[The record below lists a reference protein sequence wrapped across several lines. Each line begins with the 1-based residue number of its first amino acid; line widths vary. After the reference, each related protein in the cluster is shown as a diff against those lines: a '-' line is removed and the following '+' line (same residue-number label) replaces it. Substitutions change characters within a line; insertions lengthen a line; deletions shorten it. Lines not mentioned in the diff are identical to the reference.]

1 MISFCFIL
9 GLYLWVLTYAEGQ
22 KVIIDAATKKIIIQS
37 WDQNLDLD
45 ALKAASENASGSASE
60 TSSESSS
67 GSVSESVSTGDN
79 EVTPADSNEVETA
92 SNEEEKNST
101 LYAELEW
108 GEEIDKALYWMYN
121 NGLTKYD
128 NLSGYRP
135 DDPLLREEAAKIIGQ
150 AYIILGYPKDVKNT
164 SCTFSDADTFDPSLS
179 GYIKDTCSY
188 WIFRWSNGSFLAQ
201 KSLSKAEALTVLIR
215 ILEWGLSSEDFNPWW
230 TLYFVKAKNIALSN
244 ESDVNSLDRP
254 VTRREIA
261 LLIYRFKK
269 IVLDANLN
277 NAAKQ
282 QLSLIN
288 QNPVSYVPEQTNNQS
303 TNVAETTTSTWTAQE
318 SQGTDYSWVLSWVD
332 FWTTTSLSI
341 LNSPEVV
348 EAINWMRDNGLTTA
362 KDINSYMPFNYL
374 TREQAAKMFLQFA
387 KALDYTTP
395 LEENPSCEFS
405 DLKEADPNLVDSIKE
420 VCQLWLMQWGNWKF
434 SPNAVMT
441 KSQFVTM
448 LIRLYEGK
456 RLDETTNPWWANY
469 FIKAGELWIL
479 DKWDISSFEGSLT
492 RYEAALLF
500 YRFQLKHTINSW
512 LNAWNL
518 KNEILSSVKNSDG
531 GFASWDIDNSYAV
544 LLDGNLLKNQFFQE
558 GYLEL
563 LWVRY
568 LLKKTAMTVFDIWD
582 ESFVWY
588 GDLYDFASDAK
599 VWTVNF
605 IASNGNIIQWTIR
618 MTEPAQTWGV
628 RESKNTTAWY
638 NLVQL

>member
-1 MISFCFIL
+1 MITICFFVGLSF
-9 GLYLWVLTYAEGQ
+9 WVFTYAEWE
-22 KVIIDAATKKIIIQS
+22 KVIIDTVTKKIIIQS
-37 WDQNLDLD
+37 WDQNLDLE
-45 ALKAASENASGSASE
+45 ALKAASQV
-60 TSSESSS
+60 SESST
-67 GSVSESVSTGDN
+67 GSVSEEKVESVSTG
-79 EVTPADSNEVETA
+79 SNTSSDTSSEGTEKTV
-92 SNEEEKNST
+92 EEEKNTT
-101 LYAELEW
+101 LYVELQW
-108 GEEIDKALYWMYN
+108 GEEIDKALYWMFN

-128 NLSGYRP
+128 NLVDYRP

-150 AYIILGYPKDVKNT
+150 AYIILWYPKDVKNA
-164 SCTFSDADTFDPSLS
+164 SCTFLDSDTFDSSLAS
-179 GYIKDTCSY
+179 YITDTCTY

-215 ILEWGLSSEDFNPWW
+215 ILEWELSSEDFNPWW

-261 LLIYRFKK
+261 LLMYRFKK
-269 IVLDANLN
+269 IVLDAQLN
-277 NAAKQ
+277 TAAKQ
-282 QLSLIN
+282 QISLIN
-288 QNPVSYVPEQTNNQS
+288 QNPVSYVPEQSKNNQS
-303 TNVAETTTSTWTAQE
+303 SSENTQTSTSTWSATQTE
-318 SQGTDYSWVLSWVD
+318 EKDYSWVLSWVD

-348 EAINWMRDNGLTTA
+348 EAISWMRDHWLTTA
-362 KDINSYMPFNYL
+362 KDIDSYMPFQYL
-374 TREQAAKMFLQFA
+374 TREQAAKMFVQFA
-387 KALDYTTP
+387 KALGYTTP
-395 LEENPSCEFS
+395 LEENPSCDFT
-405 DLKEADPNLVDSIKE
+405 DLKEANPGLISSIQE
-420 VCQLWLMQWGNWKF
+420 ACQLWIMLWGNWKF

-441 KSQFVTM
+441 KSQFVAM
-448 LIRLYEGK
+448 LIRLYEWK

-512 LNAWNL
+512 LNTWSL
-518 KNEILSSVKNSDG
+518 KNEVLSSVKNGDWE
-531 GFASWDIDNSYAV
+531 FASWDIDNSYAV
-544 LLDGNLLKNQFFQE
+544 LLDGNLLKNQFFQD

-588 GDLYDFASDAK
+588 GDLYDFATDAK

-618 MTEPAQTWGV
+618 LTNPVQTWIIK
-628 RESKNTTAWY
+628 ESKNTTAWY

>member
-37 WDQNLDLD
+37 WDQNLDLA
-45 ALKAASENASGSASE
+45 ALKASSENASGSVSE
-60 TSSESSS
+60 IST
-67 GSVSESVSTGDN
+67 GSVAETVSTGDN
-79 EVTPADSNEVETA
+79 ELTTEETTETS
-92 SNEEEKNST
+92 SNEEENST

-128 NLSGYRP
+128 NLVDYRP

-150 AYIILGYPKDVKNT
+150 AYIILWYPKDVKNT
-164 SCTFSDADTFDPSLS
+164 SCTFSDADTFDPTLS
-179 GYIKDTCSY
+179 GYIKDTCTY

-261 LLIYRFKK
+261 LLMYRFKK
-269 IVLDANLN
+269 IVLDTNLN

-288 QNPVSYVPEQTNNQS
+288 QNPVSFVPEQSNKQS
-303 TNVAETTTSTWTAQE
+303 SSEDTQVTSTWTVTQTE
-318 SQGTDYSWVLSWVD
+318 QKDYSWVLSWVD

-348 EAINWMRDNGLTTA
+348 EAINWMKDNGLTTA

-420 VCQLWLMQWGNWKF
+420 VCQLWIMLWGNWKF

-441 KSQFVTM
+441 KSQFVAM
-448 LIRLYEGK
+448 LIRIYEWK

-512 LNAWNL
+512 LNTWSL
-518 KNEILSSVKNSDG
+518 KNEVLSSVKNSDG
-531 GFASWDIDNSYAV
+531 EIASWDIDNSYAV
-544 LLDGNLLKNQFFQE
+544 LLDANLLKNQFFQD

-618 MTEPAQTWGV
+618 LTDLAQTWIIK
-628 RESKNTTAWY
+628 ESKSTTAWY

>member
-1 MISFCFIL
+1 MIALCFFS
-9 GLYLWVLTYAEGQ
+9 GLYFWVSTYAEGQ

-45 ALKAASENASGSASE
+45 ALKAASENASGSV
-60 TSSESSS
+60 SESST
-67 GSVSESVSTGDN
+67 GSVSEVVSTGAN
-79 EVTPADSNEVETA
+79 EVTTIETTETS

-128 NLSGYRP
+128 NLTDYRP

-164 SCTFSDADTFDPSLS
+164 SCSFSDADTFDSSLAS
-179 GYIKDTCSY
+179 YITDTCSY

-215 ILEWGLSSEDFNPWW
+215 ILEWGLSSEDFTPWW
-230 TLYFVKAKNIALSN
+230 TLYFVKAKSIALSN

-277 NAAKQ
+277 SAAKQ

-288 QNPVSYVPEQTNNQS
+288 QNPISYVPEESNKQTQTTENTTNNQQ
-303 TNVAETTTSTWTAQE
+303 TEE
-318 SQGTDYSWVLSWVD
+318 KDYSWVLSWVD
-332 FWTTTSLSI
+332 FWPTTSLSI

-362 KDINSYMPFNYL
+362 KDINSYMPFEYL

-387 KALDYTTP
+387 KALGYTTP
-395 LEENPSCEFS
+395 LEENPSCDFT
-405 DLKEADPNLVDSIKE
+405 DLKDADPNLVNSIKE
-420 VCQLWLMQWGNWKF
+420 VCQLWLMQWANWKF

-441 KSQFVTM
+441 KSQFITM

-479 DKWDISSFEGSLT
+479 DKWDINSFEGSLT

-500 YRFQLKHTINSW
+500 YRFQLKHTINTW
-512 LNAWNL
+512 LNTWSL
-518 KNEILSSVKNSDG
+518 KNEILSSVKNSDW

-568 LLKKTAMTVFDIWD
+568 MLKKTAMTVFDIWD

-588 GDLYDFASDAK
+588 GDLYDFATDAK

-618 MTEPAQTWGV
+618 LTEPAQTWNV
-628 RESKNTTAWY
+628 KESKNTTAWY

>member
-1 MISFCFIL
+1 MIALCFFS
-9 GLYLWVLTYAEGQ
+9 GLYFWVSTYAEGQ

-45 ALKAASENASGSASE
+45 ALKAASENASGSV
-60 TSSESSS
+60 SESST
-67 GSVSESVSTGDN
+67 GSLSEVVSTGAN
-79 EVTPADSNEVETA
+79 EVTTIETTETS

-101 LYAELEW
+101 LYVELES

-128 NLSGYRP
+128 NLTDYRP

-164 SCTFSDADTFDPSLS
+164 SCSFSDADTFDPSLAS
-179 GYIKDTCSY
+179 YISDTCSY

-215 ILEWGLSSEDFNPWW
+215 ILEWGLSSEDFTPWW
-230 TLYFVKAKNIALSN
+230 TLYFVKAKSIALSN

-277 NAAKQ
+277 SAAKQ

-288 QNPVSYVPEQTNNQS
+288 QNPISYVPEESNKQTQTTENTTNNQQ
-303 TNVAETTTSTWTAQE
+303 TEE
-318 SQGTDYSWVLSWVD
+318 KDYSWVLSWVD
-332 FWTTTSLSI
+332 FWPTTSLSI

-362 KDINSYMPFNYL
+362 KDINSYMPFEYL

-387 KALDYTTP
+387 KALGYTTP
-395 LEENPSCEFS
+395 LEENPSCDFT
-405 DLKEADPNLVDSIKE
+405 DLKDADPNLVNSIKE
-420 VCQLWLMQWGNWKF
+420 VCQLWLMQWANWKF

-441 KSQFVTM
+441 KSQFITM

-479 DKWDISSFEGSLT
+479 DKWDINSFEGSLT

-500 YRFQLKHTINSW
+500 YRFQLKHTINTW
-512 LNAWNL
+512 LNTWSL
-518 KNEILSSVKNSDG
+518 KNEILSSVKNTDW
-531 GFASWDIDNSYAV
+531 GFVSWDINNSYAV

-568 LLKKTAMTVFDIWD
+568 MLKKTAMTVFDIWD

-618 MTEPAQTWGV
+618 LTDPAQTWSV
-628 RESKNTTAWY
+628 KESKNTTAWY

>member
-1 MISFCFIL
+1 
-9 GLYLWVLTYAEGQ
+9 
-22 KVIIDAATKKIIIQS
+22 
-37 WDQNLDLD
+37 
-45 ALKAASENASGSASE
+45 
-60 TSSESSS
+60 
-67 GSVSESVSTGDN
+67 
-79 EVTPADSNEVETA
+79 
-92 SNEEEKNST
+92 
-101 LYAELEW
+101 
-108 GEEIDKALYWMYN
+108 
-121 NGLTKYD
+121 
-128 NLSGYRP
+128 
-135 DDPLLREEAAKIIGQ
+135 
-150 AYIILGYPKDVKNT
+150 
-164 SCTFSDADTFDPSLS
+164 
-179 GYIKDTCSY
+179 
-188 WIFRWSNGSFLAQ
+188 
-201 KSLSKAEALTVLIR
+201 
-215 ILEWGLSSEDFNPWW
+215 
-230 TLYFVKAKNIALSN
+230 
-244 ESDVNSLDRP
+244 
-254 VTRREIA
+254 
-261 LLIYRFKK
+261 
-269 IVLDANLN
+269 
-277 NAAKQ
+277 
-282 QLSLIN
+282 
-288 QNPVSYVPEQTNNQS
+288 
-303 TNVAETTTSTWTAQE
+303 
-318 SQGTDYSWVLSWVD
+318 
-332 FWTTTSLSI
+332 
-341 LNSPEVV
+341 
-348 EAINWMRDNGLTTA
+348 MRDNGLTTA
-362 KDINSYMPFNYL
+362 KDINSYMPFEYL

-387 KALDYTTP
+387 KALGYTTP
-395 LEENPSCEFS
+395 LEENPSCDFT
-405 DLKEADPNLVDSIKE
+405 DLKDADPNLVNSIKE
-420 VCQLWLMQWGNWKF
+420 VCQLWLMQWANWKF

-479 DKWDISSFEGSLT
+479 DKWDINSFEGSLT